1 MAILDQLRDMAKAAA
16 ERTNEMAKT
25 VGEKAEAAMDVQ
37 KYSSLISREQANLKK
52 EYRKIGE
59 AMYKKF
65 AEEGTVPEEMQ
76 ESCNAVTASLAKID
90 IYNKKISIIKAEKL
104 IVNMPRI
111 ICPGCGKEIL
121 ATSKFCPEC
130 GTAIKEN
137 ENIADIKAEIEEE
150 RKAREAAKAAA
161 AAEAEEDEE
170 ALDAEIEEDDETADE
185 EKEDQ

>member
-37 KYSSLISREQANLKK
+37 KYSSLISKEQANLKK

-65 AEEGTVPEEMQ
+65 AEEGAVPEEMQ
-76 ESCNAVTASLAKID
+76 ESCDAVTASLAKINV
-90 IYNKKISIIKAEKL
+90 YNKKISIIKAEKL

-111 ICPGCGKEIL
+111 MCPGCGREIL

-137 ENIADIKAEIEEE
+137 ENIAAIKAEIEEE
-150 RKAREAAKAAA
+150 RKAREAAKAAGA
-161 AAEAEEDEE
+161 DEDEE
-170 ALDAEIEEDDETADE
+170 ALDAEIEEDDETAAEEEEE
-185 EKEDQ
+185 EK